1 MHSLYA
7 VIVVAT
13 LAFVG
18 TMLDNFF
25 AFAAQ
30 LALTRRDRFKRVSAA
45 QALGV
50 ATLVV
55 LAAGVG
61 TLLEQVP
68 TRWIGL
74 LCIAPWALAIHGWRS
89 RAAPVHEQYRR
100 GALTTLTLCL
110 ALGGDNLAVWI
121 PLLRANGSLHEVLTI
136 AVFALWEAVFIFA
149 AQSIASHPRVI
160 SWGTRYGRTL
170 IPWIYLGLGVL
181 ILIECGTF
189 S

>member
-1 MHSLYA
+1 M
-7 VIVVAT
+7 VVAT
-13 LAFVG
+13 LAFTG
-18 TMLDNFF
+18 TMFDNFF

-30 LALTRRDRFKRVSAA
+30 LALTERDRYQRISSA

-50 ATLVV
+50 TTLVL

-61 TLLEQVP
+61 TLLVAIP

-74 LCIAPWALAIHGWRS
+74 LCVAPWALAVHGWRH
-89 RAAPVHEQYRR
+89 RAKPAHEQYRR
-100 GALTTLTLCL
+100 GALTTFTLCL

-121 PLLRANGSLHEVLTI
+121 PLLRASGTLHEIITI

-149 AQSIASHPRVI
+149 AQSIASHPHVI
-160 SWGTRYGRTL
+160 GWGKRYGRLL